1 MAASTL
7 TATKRRNT
15 APTTSTLKM
24 LVEDVDCSGLDAA
37 PEDGQFVQAVG
48 STASYSADT
57 FEHANTSSVTVG
69 QNAGLCMVWASARRS
84 DRAALSDQKVPV
96 VRNGGRFKT
105 KAFILK
111 DDAKVPSDADN
122 DYAAGALLT
131 VAKSTNAV
139 EGSDK
144 WLFLKPLEDGS
155 TAAWVV
161 GYCIRIVN
169 DSNVA
174 GTGEIEVMLYD
185 APRLHTGE

>member
-1 MAASTL
+1 
-7 TATKRRNT
+7 
-15 APTTSTLKM
+15 M
-24 LVEDVDCSGLDAA
+24 LVEDVDCSGLEAA
-37 PEDGQFVQAVG
+37 PEDGQFVQAV
-48 STASYSADT
+48 STTAIYSADT
-57 FEHANTSSVTVG
+57 FEAANTAAVDIG

-84 DRAALSDQKVPV
+84 DRQATGDQKVPV
-96 VRNGGRFKT
+96 IRNGGRFKT

-111 DDAKVPSDADN
+111 NDAKVPSDADN
-122 DYAAGALLT
+122 DYASGALLT
-131 VAKSTNAV
+131 VAVSTNSV

-144 WLFLKPLEDGS
+144 RLFLKPLEDAS

-161 GYCIRIVN
+161 GHCIRVTN